1 MFWRA
6 GAGDRAR
13 LTAELVSSH
22 SPTMVFCRTRHGA
35 DRLTRQLGAA
45 GLGAVAIHGSRSQ
58 PQRERALAAFAA
70 GRVRAL
76 VATDVAA
83 RGIHVD
89 DVTCVIHYDP
99 PGDHKDYLHR
109 SGRTGRAG
117 ADGMVISLV
126 SQEHAGAI
134 RGLQKVLGLP
144 QILEDP
150 DELILVGSAG
160 SAAGSPRNGHLL
172 PQRRPASQ
180 TLSSQGPARRRRSAK
195 AAPPD
200 RFSKPDR
207 PVQPEGAYGPNGAAG
222 PAKSPSTGQARQ
234 LRQGSRKGNRWTRSD
249 RLPTAKRGAHGGR
262 QGHASG
268 GPAGGRQAAG

>member
-6 GAGDRAR
+6 APADRAR

-22 SPTMVFCRTRHGA
+22 APTMVFCRTRHGA
-35 DRLTRQLGAA
+35 DRLTRQLSAA

-70 GRVRAL
+70 GRVQAL

-126 SQEHAGAI
+126 SQEHSGAV
-134 RGLQKVLGLP
+134 RSLQRVLGLP
-144 QILEDP
+144 QVLEDP
-150 DELILVGSAG
+150 DDMMLAG
-160 SAAGSPRNGHLL
+160 SPGSPRNGHLL
-172 PQRRPASQ
+172 QQRRVAPGAP
-180 TLSSQGPARRRRSAK
+180 SSQGPARRRRSAK
-195 AAPPD
+195 GAPAD
-200 RFSKPDR
+200 RFAKQDR
-207 PVQPEGAYGPNGAAG
+207 RAQREGANDPNGSG
-222 PAKSPSTGQARQ
+222 WSAKSPSTGQGRQ
-234 LRQGSRKGNRWTRSD
+234 VRQGSRKGNSWLSPDQPSR
-249 RLPTAKRGAHGGR
+249 AKRGSNAGR
-262 QGHASG
+262 QGHGSG
-268 GPAGGRQAAG
+268 GPPGGRQAAG